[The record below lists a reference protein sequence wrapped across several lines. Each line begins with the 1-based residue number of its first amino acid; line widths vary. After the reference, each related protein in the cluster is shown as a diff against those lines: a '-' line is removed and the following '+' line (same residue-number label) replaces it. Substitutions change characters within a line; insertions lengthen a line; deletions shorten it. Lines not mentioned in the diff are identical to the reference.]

1 MRHCTV
7 VQRLGSVS
15 AAVEVLTGESP
26 DTIDR
31 DGQRCEI
38 VVVVAALGGPVEQF
52 SGMGDDAKLVA
63 VTGRV
68 GDSGQISAKGINWSV
83 DS

>member
-1 MRHCTV
+1 M
-7 VQRLGSVS
+7 
-15 AAVEVLTGESP
+15 
-26 DTIDR
+26 
-31 DGQRCEI
+31 
-38 VVVVAALGGPVEQF
+38 VAALGGPVEQF